1 MINDPSEDGYSK
13 SNYFS
18 GSFVLTGLI
27 ESAAF
32 PYLGLQIGELTL
44 DDKAEIL
51 FVDQAYGHLFLLFMH
66 YQTSNFAF
74 GFFNLCTWV
83 AFVVSQLQLYLQS
96 CMGLLSHM
104 DHYQTMYFAMVRPS
118 ALSMF
123 FFFFFFFSRKGKS
136 IMHWLLLKLDF

>member
-1 MINDPSEDGYSK
+1 MIRKP
-13 SNYFS
+13 NYFS

-66 YQTSNFAF
+66 SQTRNFVF
-74 GFFNLCTWV
+74 GFF
-83 AFVVSQLQLYLQS
+83 
-96 CMGLLSHM
+96 
-104 DHYQTMYFAMVRPS
+104 
-118 ALSMF
+118 
-123 FFFFFFFSRKGKS
+123 
-136 IMHWLLLKLDF
+136 